1 MTLCMEGCVRPLAPD
16 ILAGPARSRIGLRVD
31 PVEGEDAEGGDAI
44 LTEILILIVTPDQ
57 HDIGV
62 ERVQCLAALAEPG
75 DKPFPVLGSRGDRVG
90 PFLPHRLGPA
100 RRVLQ
105 LLGNLLALQRA
116 VEKPGHLP
124 VGLDETGVMRD
135 ADTENIAHRATPWH
149 AAPIAAF
156 GSFYQKTHR
165 RAHSI
170 KPKRDRYFPVA
181 GRYGMLR
188 ARPQACTG

>member
-1 MTLCMEGCVRPLAPD
+1 MTLCMEGGVRPLAPD
-16 ILAGPARSRIGLRVD
+16 ILARPARSRIRLRVD
-31 PVEGEDAEGGDAI
+31 PVEGEDAEGRDAV
-44 LTEILILIVTPDQ
+44 LTEILVLIVTPDQ

-62 ERVQCLAALAEPG
+62 ERVQCLAAFAEPG
-75 DKPFPVLGSRGDRVG
+75 DKPLPVLGRGGDRVG

-105 LLGNLLALQRA
+105 LLGDLLALQRA

-170 KPKRDRYFPVA
+170 KPKRDRYF
-181 GRYGMLR
+181 
-188 ARPQACTG
+188 